1 MLLLNIVD
9 SVIAKASQQEEIV
22 SPYLIQRKT
31 LPPSLPTITN
41 VMRLDLETLFMEHE
55 RCPIFS

>member
-31 LPPSLPTITN
+31 GA
-41 VMRLDLETLFMEHE
+41 VAEEGA
-55 RCPIFS
+55 